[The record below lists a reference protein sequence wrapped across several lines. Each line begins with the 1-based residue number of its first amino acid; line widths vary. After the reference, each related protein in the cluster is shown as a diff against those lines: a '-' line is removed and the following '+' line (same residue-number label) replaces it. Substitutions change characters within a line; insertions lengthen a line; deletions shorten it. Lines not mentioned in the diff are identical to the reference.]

1 MALRNRAGRSSRRPP
16 DEAIE
21 NDLLPA
27 VVHAPV
33 SPLPRYD
40 EIAPELGE
48 ALRGIVNRY
57 ELRTGEALP
66 NSIAVTS
73 ALAGEGVTTVSQSL
87 ATLIAQEMG
96 LFVCWVDCS
105 WLTARPDQPSDGR
118 PDLLDL
124 LADQSQIHSAFQT
137 SPDLP
142 KLISL
147 SPGPVPESKR
157 NLIVRSPGFEGL
169 LGILADEFDHV
180 IFDLPPI
187 LSNANALAILRRADA
202 SLIVVRH
209 RATTVS
215 QVQRAIESTQPTTN
229 LGVVLNRFRP
239 SIPQRFVR
247 LLGG

>member
-1 MALRNRAGRSSRRPP
+1 MALRSRPARSSGRRP
-16 DEAIE
+16 DQTTEV
-21 NDLLPA
+21 DYLP
-27 VVHAPV
+27 VVAHGPL

-40 EIAPELGE
+40 EIAPELAE

-57 ELRTGEALP
+57 ELRTGDALP

-73 ALAGEGVTTVSQSL
+73 ALSGEGVTTVAQSL
-87 ATLIAQEMG
+87 STLIAQEMG

-105 WLTARPDQPSDGR
+105 WLTARSDQASDGR

-142 KLISL
+142 NLISL
-147 SPGPVPESKR
+147 SPGPVPENKR
-157 NLIVRSPGFEGL
+157 NLIVRSPGFERL
-169 LGILADEFDHV
+169 LEILADEFDHV
-180 IFDLPPI
+180 VFDLPPI
-187 LSNANALAILRRADA
+187 LTNANALAMLRRADA

-209 RATTVS
+209 RSTTVA
-215 QVQRAIESTQPTTN
+215 QVQRAIESTQPTMN

-239 SIPQRFVR
+239 SIPRQFLR